1 MTNLKERS
9 KKMDKRYIHYNSDTF
24 DKERLKRALTH
35 DKKYRR
41 RDKPFG
47 LWASPVNA
55 ELGWKEWCEDEEWR
69 LDKLDESFEFSL
81 SPEAKILTINKLED
95 AADFLLELR
104 MHGIRVQALDLPMIY
119 DRYDAMEVNMSN
131 DFMNFHDNEVFYSW
145 DVDSIVIWNPDII
158 VV

>member
-1 MTNLKERS
+1 
-9 KKMDKRYIHYNSDTF
+9 MDKRYIHYNSDTF

-55 ELGWKEWCEDEEWR
+55 KYGWKEWCEDEEWR
-69 LDKLDESFEFSL
+69 LDRLDESFEFSL
-81 SPEAKILTINKLED
+81 LPEAEILTINKLED
-95 AADFLLELR
+95 AADFILELR
-104 MHGIRVQALDLPMIY
+104 MHRTVNHAGMYSTEYCLDLPMIY

-131 DFMNFHDNEVFYSW
+131 DFMSFHDNEVFYSW